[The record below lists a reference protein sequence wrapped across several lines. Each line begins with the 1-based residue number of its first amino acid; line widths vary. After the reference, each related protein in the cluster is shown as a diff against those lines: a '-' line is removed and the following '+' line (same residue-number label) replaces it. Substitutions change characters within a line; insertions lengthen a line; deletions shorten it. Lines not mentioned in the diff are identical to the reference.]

1 MKFLSRKVVPG
12 EIVGTESMEPSGS
25 AVTDRTLPGGERSH
39 YIIRGGV
46 AGRERLRVLA
56 RVMRPTTLNLFDRVG
71 IKPGMAALDV
81 GCGGG
86 DVTFDLARLV
96 GPKGKAVGWDI
107 DETKLELARLEG
119 EQRKH
124 HNLEFLHIDID
135 ESARVNAAT
144 AEFDVI
150 YARFLLSHLGDP
162 SAALARMLRVLK
174 PGGIVILEDT
184 DFTGCFCH
192 PPCAAFRRFVELYTQ
207 TVQRRGGEANI
218 GPRLPAMLLD
228 AGVERVQMNVVQP
241 AALEGEVKLLYPL
254 TMENVMESILA
265 EKLASKAELEKI
277 IAELYQFARDPRTVA
292 GTPRNVEAWGYRPQV
307 V

>member
-1 MKFLSRKVVPG
+1 MKFSSRKVVPG
-12 EIVGTESMEPSGS
+12 EIVGTESMEPGGS
-25 AVTDRTLPGGERSH
+25 AVTESTSSGPERSH

-56 RVMRPTTLNLFDRVG
+56 RVMRPTTLTLFDRVG
-71 IKPGMAALDV
+71 IKPGMVALDV

-96 GPKGKAVGWDI
+96 GSEGKSVGWDI
-107 DETKLELARLEG
+107 DETKLELARREG

-124 HNLEFLHIDID
+124 RNLEFRRIDIG
-135 ESARVNAAT
+135 ESDRASAAA

-162 SAALARMLRVLK
+162 SGALARMLRVLK
-174 PGGIVILEDT
+174 PGGLVILEDT
-184 DFTGCFCH
+184 DFTGSFCH
-192 PPCAAFRRFVELYTQ
+192 PPCAAFRRFVDLYTQ
-207 TVQRRGGEANI
+207 TVQRRGGEPNI

-228 AGVERVQMNVVQP
+228 AGVERAQMNVVQP

-254 TMENVMESILA
+254 TMENVVEAVLA

-277 IAELYQFARDPRTVA
+277 IAELYQFARDPRTVV

-307 V
+307 S